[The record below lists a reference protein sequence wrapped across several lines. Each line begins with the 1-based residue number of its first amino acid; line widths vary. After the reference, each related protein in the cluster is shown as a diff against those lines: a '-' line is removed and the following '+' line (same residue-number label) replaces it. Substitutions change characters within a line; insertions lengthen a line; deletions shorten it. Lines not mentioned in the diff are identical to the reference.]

1 MRHTL
6 RETRNGLRRNV
17 SMTIAV
23 IVTMWVS
30 LSLFGA
36 ALLAAQQVDLIKGK
50 WYDKVEVSVFLC
62 VKNVPGDNCVPGKD
76 ASQADKDAIKAALQS
91 DPQVEKVYYE
101 SKKDAFE
108 EYQRVYKDSPV
119 KEILTVDTIQDSFR
133 VKLVNPENYRE
144 VVAATQTMKGVQA
157 VVDLHTALDPL
168 FVWLNSLRWT
178 TVGLSALLLVAAAL
192 QITNTIRMAVFAR
205 RRELEIMKL
214 VGASNRFILTPFLL
228 ESLVA
233 GVIGAILAAG
243 TLAAGTYVI
252 VMKKFAVT
260 MSTIAWVNW
269 HHVWVAI
276 GWLAIVA
283 VVLSLIPSYAAAKKY
298 LKV

>member
-1 MRHTL
+1 
-6 RETRNGLRRNV
+6 
-17 SMTIAV
+17 
-23 IVTMWVS
+23 
-30 LSLFGA
+30 
-36 ALLAAQQVDLIKGK
+36 
-50 WYDKVEVSVFLC
+50 C
-62 VKNVPGDNCVPGKD
+62 VKNVPGDNCAPGKD
-76 ASQADKDAIKAALQS
+76 ASQADKDAIKAALES

-233 GVIGAILAAG
+233 GLIGAILAAG

-276 GWLAIVA
+276 GWLAVVA
-283 VVLSLIPSYAAAKKY
+283 VVLSLIPSY
-298 LKV
+298 V

>member
-62 VKNVPGDNCVPGKD
+62 VKNGPGDNCVPGKD
-76 ASQADKDAIKAALQS
+76 ASQADKDAIKAALES

-276 GWLAIVA
+276 GWLAVVA
-283 VVLSLIPSYAAAKKY
+283 VVLSLIPSYVAAKKY

>member
-62 VKNVPGDNCVPGKD
+62 VKNVPGDNCAPGKD
-76 ASQADKDAIKAALQS
+76 ASQTDKDAIKAALES

-233 GVIGAILAAG
+233 GLVGAILAAG

-276 GWLAIVA
+276 GWLAVVA

>member
-62 VKNVPGDNCVPGKD
+62 VKNVPGDNCAPGKD
-76 ASQADKDAIKAALQS
+76 ASQVDKDAIKAALQS

-233 GVIGAILAAG
+233 GLIGAILAAG
-243 TLAAGTYVI
+243 TLAVGTYVI

-276 GWLAIVA
+276 GWLAVVA

>member
-62 VKNVPGDNCVPGKD
+62 VKNVPGDNCAPSKD
-76 ASQADKDAIKAALQS
+76 ASQADKDAIKAALES

-233 GVIGAILAAG
+233 GLIGAILAAG

-276 GWLAIVA
+276 GWLAVVA
-283 VVLSLIPSYAAAKKY
+283 VVLSLIPSYVAAKKY